1 MSLRD
6 VQPREQQPIR
16 PLGSTIHGAW
26 QLVSYLVEAKAN
38 GDSFPPMG
46 NSPQGF
52 VIFTPEGRLSFM
64 LSAERRQAAESM
76 EDKANLLSSMIAYMG
91 TYKLEQNRWITH
103 VDVAWN
109 PEWVGTEQTRYFQIE
124 GDQLTVHTPWRV
136 MPNWPEKGLTRS
148 IVTFQRCNEQR

>member
-1 MSLRD
+1 MSVSS
-6 VQPREQQPIR
+6 VQPSQAITSP
-16 PLGSTIHGAW
+16 TVHGAW
-26 QLVSYLVEAKAN
+26 QLLSYNVEQQSN
-38 GDSFPPMG
+38 GNTFAPMG
-46 NSPQGF
+46 DQPTGY

-64 LSAERRQAAESM
+64 LSAEGRKPGSNAEERS
-76 EDKANLLSSMIAYMG
+76 ALLSSMIAYMG

-136 MPNWPEKGLTRS
+136 MPNWPERGLTRS
-148 IVTFQRCNEQR
+148 IVRFKRCN